1 MSGQKEALSAP
12 THTPPILTSKGSTST
27 EVLKSLSS
35 GCSML
40 PLRKKNLQTPSRPM
54 SCGKNVP
61 PRPTVQAQ
69 EREGQAWARNILDG
83 YPGAGRG

>member
-12 THTPPILTSKGSTST
+12 THIPILTSKGSTST

-35 GCSML
+35 GCSMF
-40 PLRKKNLQTPSRPM
+40 PLRKKNLQTPSKPV
-54 SCGKNVP
+54 SKDGL

-69 EREGQAWARNILDG
+69 ERRSCLG
-83 YPGAGRG
+83 